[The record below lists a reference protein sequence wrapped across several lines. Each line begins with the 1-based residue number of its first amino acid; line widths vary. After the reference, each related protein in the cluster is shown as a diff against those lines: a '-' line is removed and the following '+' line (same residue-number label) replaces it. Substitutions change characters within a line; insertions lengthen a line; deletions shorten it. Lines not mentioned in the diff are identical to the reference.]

1 MAHELHCSSCQAVIG
16 PANIDTQRE
25 LATCTRCGRLM
36 DLRQVSRA
44 KAPAPASEETARPR
58 ARPRVQLPFGM
69 SMTTLADRLVI
80 RRRWLRQKH
89 WFLLCIIGSAGA
101 YVAYLW
107 TTLEPSV
114 WLVLGTLFVLSWNYN
129 LAAMFVNSTV
139 ISAAGNGVSVQHGP
153 LPSPFARNAAATK
166 SQIEQLY
173 SGTHGAAFAVQAKLK
188 SGEPLRLVAPLVTA
202 EQAIFVEQT
211 LERVLGLVDFA
222 VEGELGSDAVRDA
235 VNVDGKQPAGARSG
249 ALLALLIPVFIVSTV
264 GLFMFVASSEVSGKL
279 QASGALGAWAFE
291 PDDCNS
297 GQLEGFGGVVLKSSK
312 DAGRVVRVIK
322 DPVRGSLVVVASSGN
337 ANHVISPET
346 CPRLVV
352 NVRRGNTNINDVWTQ
367 DGNVS
372 LECKELSGSVS
383 FSGCH

>member
-1 MAHELHCSSCQAVIG
+1 MTHELHCSSCQAVIG
-16 PANIDTQRE
+16 PANIDTRRE

-36 DLRQVSRA
+36 DLRQVPR
-44 KAPAPASEETARPR
+44 APAPAPGAEDAVRPR

-69 SMTTLADRLVI
+69 SMTTLADRLII

-89 WFLLCIIGSAGA
+89 WFLLFIIGGAGA

-107 TTLEPSV
+107 TSLEPSV

-129 LAAMFVNSTV
+129 LAAMFVNS
-139 ISAAGNGVSVQHGP
+139 P

-166 SQIEQLY
+166 AQIEQLY
-173 SGTHGAAFAVQAKLK
+173 SAKHGAAFAVQAKLK
-188 SGEPLRLVAPLVTA
+188 AGEPLRLVAPLVTA
-202 EQAIFVEQT
+202 EQAMFVEQT

-222 VEGELGSDAVRDA
+222 VEGELGSEAIS
-235 VNVDGKQPAGARSG
+235 VDGKQPVAARAGAG
-249 ALLALLIPVFIVSTV
+249 LALLIPVFVASMV

-279 QASGALGAWAFE
+279 QASDALGTWTFE

-297 GQLEGFGGVVLKSSK
+297 GQLEGFGGVILKSSK
-312 DAGRVVRVIK
+312 DSGRVVRVIK
-322 DPVRGSLVVVASSGN
+322 DPVRGSLVVVAAAGKP
-337 ANHVISPET
+337 NHVISPET

-372 LECKELSGSVS
+372 LECKELSGSIS
-383 FSGCH
+383 FAGCH